1 MDDHSSVSV
10 IDLERLEAIE
20 EDFSDATQ
28 LGIITVDCRGV
39 PVTPACGFSAFC
51 LEIRKDPIRRMR
63 CYSCDAHGGLEAAIE
78 GRPSIYRCHTG
89 LVDFSVPIIVGDQYV
104 GAILCGQIRVDGP
117 PEDGRYLIGRD
128 ESWRRDSWLR
138 DLYDEI
144 PSSNSRKIEAAA
156 NMLATLGESLARKA
170 TSRVTVPL
178 STDGPPPGWGPT
190 PPAVLPI
197 PPAVLPIPTT
207 RTVQLPL
214 VEPIDQ
220 VGVPVTS
227 VTSISLL
234 TSLPTEPVTAPG
246 LTLTSAARDL
256 LALEESV
263 EDEDF
268 PSAVQALNQYLD
280 SLFASSGRYISKD
293 RLMPIEDELI
303 RLAAGISQ
311 VTGNDVAQ
319 TVRRYRAKQASHP
332 NRYICQTYLESLLS
346 MIVSGLIRTNPS
358 RKRTMASL
366 MNHLECN
373 PTRAWTLKD
382 AATYLGM
389 SVSHT
394 SKRFKAYTG
403 RTFVEYI
410 CEKRI
415 ERAKLML
422 VNTDMPVAKI
432 AKEVNFLPN
441 YFSRVFKASTGL
453 SPSAYREAHAD
464 PSH

>member
-10 IDLERLEAIE
+10 IDLEHLEAIE

-104 GAILCGQIRVDGP
+104 GAILCGQIRLDGP
-117 PEDGRYLIGRD
+117 PDDGRYLIGRD

-144 PSSNSRKIEAAA
+144 PSASPRKIEAAA

-178 STDGPPPGWGPT
+178 GADGTSQSWGPGSA
-190 PPAVLPI
+190 PVLPI
-197 PPAVLPIPTT
+197 PAT

-214 VEPIDQ
+214 AEPIDP
-220 VGVPVTS
+220 VDRLALAPVTS

-234 TSLPTEPVTAPG
+234 TPLPTESAAVPG
-246 LTLTSAARDL
+246 LALTSPSREL

-293 RLMPIEDELI
+293 RLIPIEDELI
-303 RLAAGISQ
+303 RLATGISQ

-382 AATYLGM
+382 AAAYLGM

-394 SKRFKAYTG
+394 SKRFKAHTG
-403 RTFVEYI
+403 RTFVEYV

-422 VNTDMPVAKI
+422 TNTDMPVAKI
-432 AKEVNFLPN
+432 AREVNFLPN

-453 SPSAYREAHAD
+453 SPSAYRETHAD
-464 PSH
+464 PTR